1 TFGYDANSNLT
12 AINYA
17 NGVVATW
24 TYNAA
29 DQLAGISDV
38 KGPNTVLSLNYTLD
52 SNGQLTGENSATFG
66 YNSLNQL
73 TSAAGLGFTYDAAGR
88 LTQTVNGST
97 TTNFN
102 YDNADQLLSTAV
114 VGGSTT
120 NFGYDAVGRRTSAG
134 STNLTWDQQDRL
146 LTFGGSNTYTY
157 DATGLRMSKTVG
169 GQGESFAWDVADGLP
184 LLIKDGSV
192 AYVSG
197 PAGLP
202 LEQVTGSTVYYYQ
215 QDQLGSTRAM
225 TDASGSV
232 VATYTFDAYGNIT
245 SQTGN
250 VSNPFL
256 YSGQYRDAESGL
268 YYLRARY
275 YDPTTGQFL
284 SRDPMLNRTWMP
296 YSYAANDPANLT
308 DSSGLDAGDF
318 FNWLGGL
325 VGGAVNAVTNFVG
338 SIA

>member
-1 TFGYDANSNLT
+1 TGTTTNVYDSLHRMTQRTDGAGHVVGYGYDLANRVTSIAYPGGNCSTQTLCVTRLYDNAGRLSSVQDWLSNNTTFGYDANSNLT

-88 LTQTVNGST
+88 LAQTVNGST

-134 STNLTWDQQDRL
+134 S
-146 LTFGGSNTYTY
+146 
-157 DATGLRMSKTVG
+157 
-169 GQGESFAWDVADGLP
+169 
-184 LLIKDGSV
+184 
-192 AYVSG
+192 
-197 PAGLP
+197 
-202 LEQVTGSTVYYYQ
+202 
-215 QDQLGSTRAM
+215 
-225 TDASGSV
+225 
-232 VATYTFDAYGNIT
+232 
-245 SQTGN
+245 
-250 VSNPFL
+250 
-256 YSGQYRDAESGL
+256 
-268 YYLRARY
+268 
-275 YDPTTGQFL
+275 
-284 SRDPMLNRTWMP
+284 
-296 YSYAANDPANLT
+296 
-308 DSSGLDAGDF
+308 
-318 FNWLGGL
+318 
-325 VGGAVNAVTNFVG
+325 
-338 SIA
+338 